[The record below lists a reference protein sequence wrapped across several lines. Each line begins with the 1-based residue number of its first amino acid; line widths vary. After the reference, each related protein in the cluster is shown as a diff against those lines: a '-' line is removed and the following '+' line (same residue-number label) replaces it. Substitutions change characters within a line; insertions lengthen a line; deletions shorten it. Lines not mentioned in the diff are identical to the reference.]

1 MFTEVTSAGVSG
13 MSEFVYYQPTEKAR
27 QNGTFTRQPPSQP
40 MYHNAMM
47 LHSGMVPSDSNPI
60 FAAPRPIWPQ
70 SAQPVFMSQQ
80 ATAAD
85 QTQMTQCYEPSSV
98 DSYPSMTLAMPPNPY
113 DMCNPQV
120 ILTTTEAEGL
130 RETIRTPL
138 PLTPI
143 SPVPSLV
150 QTPTPSLS
158 DDGSFTPCPWEGGL
172 EWPMIWDPSSR
183 SVSPAFSSKEEGIT
197 GVKRGYEQYVR
208 DEWLGGPESL
218 KEQRANVEYMTRG
231 SCQPQPE
238 AAPEPELGPCTKRP
252 RVDLTCTRPGSSSS
266 SCALAI
272 DQLHFSEAR
281 TVDPRQLS
289 LEESPL
295 DADFNFSFSS
305 PTPLALPLRGAPED
319 AMTADIKPVET
330 SNAAEWHMSGDV
342 EMSGVRSSSVDS
354 DSLVFGFDDVQF
366 DAAMDASNE
375 SADADRD
382 VQGAQTQES
391 NQQADQEVVDDAA
404 RTDAAASRS
413 NAPSTPA
420 TAPARRGRKQSLTE
434 DPSKPFKCNLCN
446 TAFRRMEHLKRHHR
460 SIHTAEKPYTCNEC
474 NKSFSRSDN
483 LAQHQRTH
491 GQTPLTGG
499 APAGAM
505 AQAYYDPQ
513 NLTQMGDML
522 YQASME
528 VSSSDTSSSDDSS
541 DKRNKKKRGSSN

>member
-1 MFTEVTSAGVSG
+1 MYTEVNNAGVSG

-40 MYHNAMM
+40 MYHSAMM
-47 LHSGMVPSDSNPI
+47 LHSGMVPSDSNPV

-70 SAQPVFMSQQ
+70 SAQPHFMNQQ
-80 ATAAD
+80 PTSAD
-85 QTQMTQCYEPSSV
+85 QSQMNQCYEPTSM

-158 DDGSFTPCPWEGGL
+158 DDASFTPGPWEGGL

-183 SVSPAFSSKEEGIT
+183 SVSPAFSVKDEGIT
-197 GVKRGYEQYVR
+197 GVKRGYEHFVR

-231 SCQPQPE
+231 SYQQQPE
-238 AAPEPELGPCTKRP
+238 VAPEPEIGPCTKRP
-252 RVDLTCTRPGSSSS
+252 RVDLTRPGSSS

-272 DQLHFSEAR
+272 EQLNFSEAR

-305 PTPLALPLRGAPED
+305 PTPLSMPLRGAPED
-319 AMTADIKPVET
+319 SMTADVKPVEAN
-330 SNAAEWHMSGDV
+330 NAADWQMSIDV
-342 EMSGVRSSSVDS
+342 EMSGARSSSVDS
-354 DSLVFGFDDVQF
+354 DALVFGFDDVQF
-366 DAAMDASNE
+366 EAAMDASNE
-375 SADADRD
+375 SVDADSD
-382 VQGAQTQES
+382 VQGAQTTQES
-391 NQQADQEVVDDAA
+391 NQQTDESVDDA
-404 RTDAAASRS
+404 TSSAASRN
-413 NAPSTPA
+413 NASSTPA
-420 TAPARRGRKQSLTE
+420 AAPARRGRKQSLTE

-499 APAGAM
+499 SPAGAM
-505 AQAYYDPQ
+505 GQGFYDPQ

-541 DKRNKKKRGSSN
+541 DKRKKKRGSSN